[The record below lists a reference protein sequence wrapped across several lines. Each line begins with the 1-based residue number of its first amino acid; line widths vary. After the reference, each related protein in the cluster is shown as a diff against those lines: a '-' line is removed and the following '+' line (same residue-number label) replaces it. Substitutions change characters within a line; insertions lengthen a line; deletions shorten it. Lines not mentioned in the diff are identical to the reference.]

1 MTDLLLNIAGIA
13 KVPVSN
19 IKEQSHWTQV
29 CFKEKILKEASP
41 QCINEHLRNR
51 RVIFEMKILWWTIC
65 LLIEGFENFSVLLQ
79 CLWRQQNSYKKQ
91 ISVFIGWLQGHQSWL
106 DRTLLIFFISSLNL
120 ITRNRVSEIGIEI

>member
-19 IKEQSHWTQV
+19 IKEQSHWPQD

-51 RVIFEMKILWWTIC
+51 RFIFEMKILWWTIC
-65 LLIEGFENFSVLLQ
+65 LLLRVLRIFSVLLQ
-79 CLWRQQNSYKKQ
+79 CLCRQQNNYKKQ
-91 ISVFIGWLQGHQSWL
+91 TIVFIGWLQGHQSWS

-120 ITRNRVSEIGIEI
+120 ITRNRVSEIGIEL